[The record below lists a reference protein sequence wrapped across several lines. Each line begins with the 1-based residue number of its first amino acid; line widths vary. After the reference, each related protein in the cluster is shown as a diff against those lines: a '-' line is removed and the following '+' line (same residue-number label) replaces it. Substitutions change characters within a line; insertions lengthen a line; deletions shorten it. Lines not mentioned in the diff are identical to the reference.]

1 MRLRRAITWL
11 ATAVLAVGRSG
22 TALVVTAAPGYAVPG
37 LTTVT
42 LTSAL
47 DSTTVKTVT
56 ATCPAGTA
64 VIGGGGHVV
73 DSPFHILLTGLRP
86 VVTVFGSGY
95 QVTATEDES
104 GFGSNWRLRAHA
116 ICAPAPAG
124 LQYWWTVTGS
134 GSESSRDVA
143 VHCPEGRSV
152 LGTGAVIS
160 GGGQHVGLRRI
171 RPTATL
177 TTVIGGA
184 HEDATGYGGSWSL
197 TGWAVCA
204 YPPRGLEVV
213 SASTDAE
220 TAGVLVMAT
229 GEALAD
235 IIPRSARGSFLA

>member
-1 MRLRRAITWL
+1 M
-11 ATAVLAVGRSG
+11 
-22 TALVVTAAPGYAVPG
+22 
-37 LTTVT
+37 
-42 LTSAL
+42 
-47 DSTTVKTVT
+47 
-56 ATCPAGTA
+56 
-64 VIGGGGHVV
+64 
-73 DSPFHILLTGLRP
+73 
-86 VVTVFGSGY
+86 
-95 QVTATEDES
+95 
-104 GFGSNWRLRAHA
+104 
-116 ICAPAPAG
+116 
-124 LQYWWTVTGS
+124 
-134 GSESSRDVA
+134 
-143 VHCPEGRSV
+143 
-152 LGTGAVIS
+152 GAVIS